1 MTGLL
6 NISQERLVAAATLF
20 AAAIVGAV
28 AGAEPKL
35 AIAMA
40 AGAAFLVTA
49 FAALPVAI
57 AIYCFE
63 PLGVSIDESVAVQAA
78 AILLG
83 VSWLA
88 SLASPS
94 DTDEEEGWGWTSV
107 MGGAIALLAGLALL
121 SSTWAESPGAAFT
134 STLLYLGAF
143 PLALVVMSA
152 IRTRRD
158 ATIVAF
164 GLFVGACAA
173 AIYAFLVP
181 AATFEEADRLGSGS
195 VDPNELASV
204 LIIGIAFAGAI
215 AVMGRRSPILRVI
228 AVGGAALCFAAIG
241 LTVSRGG
248 LLALTIAF
256 IVAVVVAGRWRGI
269 VLTIGVVVGL
279 AGFYYFVTF
288 APPEARERLEQAN
301 LGDARLLDGRT
312 TLWQVGWRIVED
324 KPVSGV
330 GAGNFEISAK
340 HYLLQPGSL
349 PRSDQIIDTPK
360 VVHNT
365 FLQFLTELGV
375 LGLSLFG
382 FLVSCAI
389 VAAAR
394 AARLFRE
401 LDDIEFEA
409 LSRATLVGLV
419 GFLCASFFISQELS
433 KHLWFLIGFGPALL
447 VIAHRARS
455 EHESVAHGQVEAAA

>member
-6 NISQERLVAAATLF
+6 NITQERLITAAVLF
-20 AAAIVGAV
+20 AAAIVGAL
-28 AGAEPKL
+28 AGAEPRL
-35 AIAMA
+35 ALAMA
-40 AGAAFLVTA
+40 AGAAFLVVA

-63 PLGVSIDESVAVQAA
+63 PLGVAIDESVAVQAA
-78 AILLG
+78 AVLLG
-83 VSWLA
+83 ISWLA
-88 SLASPS
+88 SLASS
-94 DTDEEEGWGWTSV
+94 DREGPGWRWGPV
-107 MGGAIALLAGLALL
+107 MGGAIALLIGIALL
-121 SSTWAESPGAAFT
+121 SSSWAESPAEAFG
-134 STLLYLGAF
+134 SSLLYLGAF

-158 ATIVAF
+158 ALIVSG

-173 AIYAFLVP
+173 AVYAFLVP
-181 AATFEEADRLGSGS
+181 RANFQDAERLGSGS

-215 AVMGRRSPILRVI
+215 AVMGRRSPALRVI
-228 AVGGAALCFAAIG
+228 AIGGATLCFAAIG

-248 LLALTIAF
+248 LLALAVAF
-256 IVAVVVAGRWRGI
+256 IAAIVFAGRWRGI
-269 VLTIGVVVGL
+269 VAVVGVVVALSG
-279 AGFYYFVTF
+279 YYYYTVF

-301 LGDARLLDGRT
+301 LGDARILDGRT
-312 TLWQVGWRIVED
+312 TLWQVGWRVVED

-340 HYLLQPGSL
+340 HYLLEPGNL

-375 LGLSLFG
+375 IGLSLFL
-382 FLVSCAI
+382 FAVFCALA
-389 VAAAR
+389 AAAR
-394 AARLFRE
+394 AARIFRDAGE
-401 LDDIEFEA
+401 VEFEA
-409 LSRATLVGLV
+409 LARATLVGLI

-447 VIAHRARS
+447 VIARRPAPDS
-455 EHESVAHGQVEAAA
+455 A